1 MVSLTAFYR
10 WGNSGSKRL
19 YNLHFIMK
27 LWNRISFQTKLNKFR
42 HDLSVLFANLLEAK
56 WPPDFSTNTFS
67 AAAKSRQSCLTLC
80 DPIDG
85 SPPGSRPWDSPGKN
99 TGVSCHFL
107 LQCMKVKSESE
118 VAQSCLTLS
127 DPMDRSLPSS
137 SVHGTFQARVLE
149 WVAMP
154 SSRESSQP
162 RARTQVSCRRSPA
175 LQADSLLTEPP
186 GKP

>member
-80 DPIDG
+80 DPIEG
-85 SPPGSRPWDSPGKN
+85 SPPGFPIPG
-99 TGVSCHFL
+99 FL
-107 LQCMKVKSESE
+107 QIRTLEWVAISFSNAWKWKVKVRSLSR
-118 VAQSCLTLS
+118 VQIS
-127 DPMDRSLPSS
+127 DPMDCSLPGSS
-137 SVHGTFQARVLE
+137 IHVSFQARVLE
-149 WVAMP
+149 WVT
-154 SSRESSQP
+154 SVFSKHILS
-162 RARTQVSCRRSPA
+162 V
-175 LQADSLLTEPP
+175 
-186 GKP
+186 